1 MVNCFNVC
9 PLLEIDM
16 QRKNASKTAS
26 KCVYSDSC
34 FTCPLSDCAI
44 NSVSACT
51 VNILPYEM
59 ENMRRFYSR
68 REDKEKN
75 EKKKKNNQ

>member
-1 MVNCFNVC
+1 
-9 PLLEIDM
+9 M

-44 NSVSACT
+44 NSVRACT

-68 REDKEKN
+68 REDKKN
-75 EKKKKNNQ
+75 GRHPRNNQ